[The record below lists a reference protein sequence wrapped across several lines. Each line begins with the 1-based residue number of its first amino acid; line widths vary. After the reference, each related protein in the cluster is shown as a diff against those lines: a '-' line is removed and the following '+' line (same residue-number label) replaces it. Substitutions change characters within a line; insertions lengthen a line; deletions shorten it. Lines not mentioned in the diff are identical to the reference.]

1 MSEISSNRPLP
12 AIPASNRPS
21 SVASDM
27 AVKLLQPLE
36 GLLAKG
42 ESATAEV
49 ISLKQVAQS
58 FQLMLKL
65 TMGNGRQTT
74 LEASSNRPI
83 AQGTALTV
91 TGLTDSKLLV
101 ALLAG
106 GDKPLKR
113 LDLNQIPAGT
123 LIQGKVLS
131 SEQIAQSKAQHAI
144 YKVLVSLLNTS
155 LAGSK
160 LAIETPLS
168 LKPGSLLS
176 AQVMGNQSLNLL
188 PLSGRLDQL
197 VLNQQ
202 LQSQHNSQGSLQ
214 GLFKSLQGMSER
226 ADIPSGVRTSIDKL
240 IGALPDGQQLSDA
253 KGLSKALENSGA
265 FLESK
270 LLSPQTGA
278 LPTDL
283 KANLLKLISQLQ
295 LNLPTQGAVPGAA
308 AGAIMAQSLPA
319 LARNLLGNINQNSS
333 KQQALNF
340 PLPTRLLQAL
350 SEDGDLETLLKL
362 AAAAVSRL
370 QTHQL
375 SSLAQSQVGPDGNIL
390 TTWQLELPMR
400 NQQELV
406 PVQLKIQRDEPQK
419 SAAQEQKDMLWRID
433 LAFDL
438 EPLGPVQVQTQL
450 ARGCLSSTL
459 WAEQPSTAKLIDSEL
474 VNLRQR
480 LVDAGLQVSDLS
492 CAQGTPPQGPKTA
505 LQQRWV
511 DETA

>member
-1 MSEISSNRPLP
+1 
-12 AIPASNRPS
+12 
-21 SVASDM
+21 M

-49 ISLKQVAQS
+49 VSLKQVAQS
-58 FQLMLKL
+58 FQLLLRL
-65 TMGNGRQTT
+65 TLDSGRQTT

-83 AQGTALTV
+83 AQGTALNITA
-91 TGLTDSKLLV
+91 LTDSKLLV
-101 ALLAG
+101 ALQPG
-106 GDKPLKR
+106 GDKPLNS
-113 LDLNQIPAGT
+113 LDLKQIPVGT

-131 SEQIAQSKAQHAI
+131 SEQLAQGKAQVI

-160 LAIETPLS
+160 LSIETPLS
-168 LKPGSLLS
+168 LQPGSLLS
-176 AQVMGNQSLNLL
+176 AQVQGNQALNLL

-197 VLNQQ
+197 ALTQQ
-202 LQSQHNSQGSLQ
+202 LQSQHSNQGSLQ
-214 GLFKSLQGMSER
+214 GLFKSLQGLSER
-226 ADIPSGVRTSIDKL
+226 SDIPSSVRNSIDKL
-240 IGALPDGQQLSDA
+240 IGSLPDGQQLSDA
-253 KGLSKALENSGA
+253 KGLGRALENSGA

-270 LLSPQTGA
+270 LLSPQAGA

-295 LNLPTQGAVPGAA
+295 LNLPVQGVLPGTAA
-308 AGAIMAQSLPA
+308 SAAMAQSLPA
-319 LARNLLGNINQNSS
+319 LARNLLGSINQNSS
-333 KQQALNF
+333 KQQALSF

-350 SEDGDLETLLKL
+350 SEDGDLEALLKL

-375 SSLAQSQVGPDGNIL
+375 SSLAQTQVGPDGNIL

-419 SAAQEQKDMLWRID
+419 SAAQEQKEMLWRID

-450 ARGCLSSTL
+450 VRGSLSSTL
-459 WAEQPSTAKLIDSEL
+459 WAEQPSTARLIDSEL
-474 VNLRQR
+474 TNLRQR
-480 LVDAGLQVSDLS
+480 LLDAGLQVSALS
-492 CAQGTPPQGPKTA
+492 CAQGIPPQGPKTA

>member
-1 MSEISSNRPLP
+1 MSEISSSRPLP
-12 AIPASNRPS
+12 PTPASNRPS
-21 SVASDM
+21 SVASDL

-58 FQLMLKL
+58 FQLMLRL
-65 TMGNGRQTT
+65 TLDSGRQTT
-74 LEASSNRPI
+74 LEASSSRPI
-83 AQGTALTV
+83 AQGSALAITA
-91 TGLTDSKLLV
+91 LTDSKLLV
-101 ALLAG
+101 ALQPG
-106 GDKPLKR
+106 GDKPLDS
-113 LDLNQIPAGT
+113 LDLKQFPVGT

-131 SEQIAQSKAQHAI
+131 SEQLVQGKAQVI

-160 LAIETPLS
+160 LSIETPLS
-168 LKPGSLLS
+168 LQPGSLLS
-176 AQVMGNQSLNLL
+176 AQVQGNQALNLL

-197 VLNQQ
+197 ALTQQ
-202 LQSQHNSQGSLQ
+202 LQSQHSNQGSLQ
-214 GLFKSLQGMSER
+214 GLFKSLQGLSER
-226 ADIPSGVRTSIDKL
+226 SDIPSSVRNSIDKL

-253 KGLSKALENSGA
+253 KGLSKAVESSGA

-270 LLSPQTGA
+270 LLGPQASA

-295 LNLPTQGAVPGAA
+295 LNLPAQGTLPGAA
-308 AGAIMAQSLPA
+308 ASAVMAQSLPA
-319 LARNLLGNINQNSS
+319 LARNLLGSINQNSS
-333 KQQALNF
+333 KQQALSF
-340 PLPTRLLQAL
+340 PLPSRLLQAL
-350 SEDGDLETLLKL
+350 GEEGDLEALLKL

-375 SSLAQSQVGPDGNIL
+375 SSLAQTQVGPDGNIL

-419 SAAQEQKDMLWRID
+419 PSAQEQKEMLWRID

-459 WAEQPSTAKLIDSEL
+459 WAEQPSTARLIDSEL

-480 LVDAGLQVSDLS
+480 LIDAGLQVSALS

>member
-1 MSEISSNRPLP
+1 
-12 AIPASNRPS
+12 
-21 SVASDM
+21 M

-42 ESATAEV
+42 ESTTAEV
-49 ISLKQVAQS
+49 VSLKQVAQS
-58 FQLMLKL
+58 FQLMLRL
-65 TMGNGRQTT
+65 TLNNGSQTT
-74 LEASSNRPI
+74 LEASSNKPI
-83 AQGTALTV
+83 AQGSALTITALTD
-91 TGLTDSKLLV
+91 TKLLV
-101 ALLAG
+101 ALQAG
-106 GDKPLKR
+106 GDKPLQSI
-113 LDLNQIPAGT
+113 DLKQIPVGT

-131 SEQIAQSKAQHAI
+131 SEQIAQGKAQQVI
-144 YKVLVSLLNTS
+144 FKVVLSLLNTS

-160 LAIETPLS
+160 LAIETPLT
-168 LKPGSLLS
+168 LQPGSLLS
-176 AQVMGNQSLNLL
+176 AQVQGNQALNLL

-197 VLNQQ
+197 ALTQQ
-202 LQSQHNSQGSLQ
+202 LQNQHSSQGSLQ
-214 GLFKSLQGMSER
+214 GLFKALQGLGER
-226 ADIPSGVRTSIDKL
+226 GDIPSSVRTSIDKL
-240 IGALPDGQQLSDA
+240 IGAMPDGQQLSDA

-270 LLSPQTGA
+270 LLSPQANA

-295 LNLPTQGAVPGAA
+295 LNLPTQTALPGAMA
-308 AGAIMAQSLPA
+308 SSIMAQSLPA
-319 LARNLLGNINQNSS
+319 LARNLLGSINQNSS

-340 PLPTRLLQAL
+340 PLPAKLLQAL

-375 SSLAQSQVGPDGNIL
+375 SSLAQTQVGPDGNIL

-419 SAAQEQKDMLWRID
+419 SAAQEQKEMLWRID

-480 LVDAGLQVSDLS
+480 LVDAGLQVSALS

>member
-1 MSEISSNRPLP
+1 
-12 AIPASNRPS
+12 
-21 SVASDM
+21 M

-36 GLLAKG
+36 GLMAKG
-42 ESATAEV
+42 DTATAEV
-49 ISLKQVAQS
+49 VSLRQVAQS

-65 TMGNGRQTT
+65 TMENGRQATV
-74 LEASSNRPI
+74 EASSNRPV
-83 AQGTALTV
+83 AQGTALTI
-91 TGLTDSKLLV
+91 TALSDSKLLL
-101 ALLAG
+101 ALQPG
-106 GDKPLKR
+106 GDKPLKS
-113 LDLNQIPAGT
+113 LDLNQLPVGT

-131 SEQIAQSKAQHAI
+131 SEQIAQGKVQVI

-160 LAIETPLS
+160 LVIETPLS
-168 LKPGSLLS
+168 LQPGSLLS
-176 AQVMGNQSLNLL
+176 AQVQGNQSLNLL

-197 VLNQQ
+197 VLTQQ
-202 LQSQHNSQGSLQ
+202 LQNQHNGQGSLQ
-214 GLFKSLQGMSER
+214 GLFKSLQGLSER
-226 ADIPSGVRTSIDKL
+226 GDIPSGVRSSIDKL
-240 IGALPDGQQLSDA
+240 IGAMPDGQQLSDS

-270 LLSPQTGA
+270 LLGTQANA

-295 LNLPTQGAVPGAA
+295 LNLPVQGALPGATA
-308 AGAIMAQSLPA
+308 SAIMAQSLPA
-319 LARNLLGNINQNSS
+319 LARNLLGSINQSSS

-340 PLPTRLLQAL
+340 PLPTKLLQSL
-350 SEDGDLETLLKL
+350 TEDGDLEALLKL

-375 SSLAQSQVGPDGNIL
+375 SSLAQTQVGPDGNIL
-390 TTWQLELPMR
+390 TTWQLEIPMR

-419 SAAQEQKDMLWRID
+419 SAAQEQKEMLWRID

-450 ARGCLSSTL
+450 ARGSLSSTL
-459 WAEQPSTAKLIDSEL
+459 WAEQASTAKLIDSEL

-480 LVDAGLQVSDLS
+480 LIDAGLQVSALS
-492 CAQGTPPQGPKTA
+492 CAQGSPPQGSKTA